1 MKDLA
6 IHSILR
12 LVWRLYTLTKL
23 RPGWLSGFCRSE
35 KPCASKLAAIVSLL
49 VGQTLEYS
57 IADATAGLMP
67 VQAGLNEVLSQIYS
81 QSSILM
87 FLRKLAQWFAI
98 MRLRTLFHI
107 PREYEI
113 FLTDGLD
120 ARSGW
125 HACIDLFPYFFPMAR
140 NPSSPPRQ
148 GLLGRLVGWLDGS
161 KTCELFH

>member
-1 MKDLA
+1 M
-6 IHSILR
+6 
-12 LVWRLYTLTKL
+12 L
-23 RPGWLSGFCRSE
+23 RPGWWSGFCRSE
-35 KPCASKLAAIVSLL
+35 KPCASKLAVIVSLL

-67 VQAGLNEVLSQIYS
+67 VEAGLNEVLSQIYS
-81 QSSILM
+81 QSSIFM

-125 HACIDLFPYFFPMAR
+125 HAYINLFPFFFQWPGTH
-140 NPSSPPRQ
+140 PL
-148 GLLGRLVGWLDGS
+148 LLGRDFRGGWLAGWMAAKLVS
-161 KTCELFH
+161 YSTSHLLIEICAGYQAAEAEC